1 MITDHQLSTELQ
13 LLILLS
19 YPNASTYWPE
29 RIAALIP
36 LINQAHFIRLVR
48 FHRVALAV
56 SRNIK
61 PQWQHFL
68 LPSFLSQ
75 LEQNCRWQQQR
86 CKQQYLQ
93 QCLVERSLTA
103 AGITH
108 RFFKGLALSQ
118 LLYQD
123 LSWRFSKDIDLLIGI
138 ADRERASSVLLQLG
152 FASEFE
158 PFPPAGLGTRL
169 RKALQKDCVFKK
181 TDGTIL
187 ELHWR
192 LDNAHCRYS
201 NHMAQFYLTEPDGCS
216 VDEFVYLC
224 LHAAKS
230 QCHRVKWLIDV
241 AVYALKLQQ
250 TIPDWQ
256 QQAQL
261 LARRYGVLAYLN
273 VMLLLIRQSYGNLV
287 PITVVP
293 KPAEKTRLNAIFS
306 AWQEA
311 ALPKRATLR
320 SVIQPFLIVAN
331 AGYTLRLLLNLAFW
345 PNLDDVNL
353 LNRLATPLNYL
364 FLPLFPLYKLGRYL
378 VRVIAKLVN
387 KRNVKPSNDSAF

>member
-1 MITDHQLSTELQ
+1 MISVHQLSTELQ

-19 YPNASTYWPE
+19 YPNAATLWPE

-61 PQWQHFL
+61 PEWQHLL
-68 LPSFLSQ
+68 LPSFFLQ
-75 LEQNCRWQQQR
+75 LEQNCRWQSQH

-93 QCLVERSLTA
+93 QCLVARAFTA

-138 ADRERASSVLLQLG
+138 ADRERAGLVLQQLG
-152 FASEFE
+152 FVSEFAQL
-158 PFPPAGLGTRL
+158 PPAGLGTRL
-169 RKALQKDCVFKK
+169 RQVLQKDCVFNK

-192 LDNAHCRYS
+192 LDNAHCRYG
-201 NHMAQFYLTEPDGCS
+201 NHMAQFYLAQPDGFS

-230 QCHRVKWLIDV
+230 QCHRVKWLVDV
-241 AVYALKLQQ
+241 TVYALKLQQ
-250 TIPDWQ
+250 TVPDWQ

-261 LARRYGVLAYLN
+261 LARQYGVLAYLN
-273 VMLLLIRQSYGNLV
+273 VMLLLINQSYGNLV
-287 PITVVP
+287 PITVAP
-293 KPAEKTRLNAIFS
+293 RPAEKNRLNAIFS
-306 AWQEA
+306 AWQDA
-311 ALPKRATLR
+311 TLPKRATLR
-320 SVIQPFLIVAN
+320 SVIQPFLILAN
-331 AGYTLRLLLNLAFW
+331 AGYTLRLLLNLAVW
-345 PNLDDVNL
+345 PNPDDINL
-353 LNRLATPLNYL
+353 LNRLPTPLNYL
-364 FLPLFPLYKLGRYL
+364 FLPFFPIYKLGRYL
-378 VRVIAKLVN
+378 VRVISKIVN
-387 KRNVKPSNDSAF
+387 RRNLQQSNDSAS